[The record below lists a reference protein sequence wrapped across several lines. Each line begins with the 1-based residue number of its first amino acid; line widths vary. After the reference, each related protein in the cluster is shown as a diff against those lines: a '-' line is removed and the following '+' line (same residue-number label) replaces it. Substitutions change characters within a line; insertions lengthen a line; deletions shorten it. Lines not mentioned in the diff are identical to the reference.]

1 MTEKK
6 TGARKAKSADQDKE
20 SQGSSEAEALE
31 AALASAS
38 YAASVIGVD
47 AYIVDTTTGLVSADA
62 IVEVY
67 QVNKRELA
75 AAVGLGLDSLSRA
88 ERVRSPKVQAR
99 LREATEILHRVQ
111 PWAGSESAAWA
122 WYRSTGIPALGDLTP
137 EELVSRGQSEDVKA
151 YLTHLAD
158 GGYA

>member
-1 MTEKK
+1 MAKGTLIPQNK
-6 TGARKAKSADQDKE
+6 TTRDSPEEETLPSGVRVTRTLSA
-20 SQGSSEAEALE
+20 GT
-31 AALASAS
+31 
-38 YAASVIGVD
+38 YMI
-47 AYIVDTTTGLVSADA
+47 DTTTGLVSADA
-62 IVEVY
+62 IVEMYRVS
-67 QVNKRELA
+67 KRELA
-75 AAVGLGLDSLSRA
+75 SAVGLGPDSLTRA
-88 ERVRSPKVQAR
+88 ERIRSPKVQAR

-137 EELVSRGQSEDVKA
+137 EELVSRGQGDDVRA

>member
-6 TGARKAKSADQDKE
+6 TWTQKAQSAAQDKDTQD
-20 SQGSSEAEALE
+20 STEAR
-31 AALASAS
+31 AARASAS
-38 YAASVIGVD
+38 YTASVIGVD
-47 AYIVDTTTGLVSADA
+47 AYLIDTTTGLVSADA
-62 IVEVY
+62 IVKVY

-75 AAVGLGLDSLSRA
+75 SAVGLGPDSLSRA
-88 ERVRSPKVQAR
+88 ERIRSPKVQAR